1 MRQILSTLAS
11 FLISPMNWMILL
23 LLIQMFSKNL
33 RIRVRCRWGILAIF
47 IIFTN
52 SWLIDAYAKWWQP
65 APNPLTGNTTYSCA
79 IVLGGF
85 GSPDKNEVGFFNATS
100 DRFIQA
106 LKLYK
111 TGRVRHIVIAGG
123 NGKIKKKGFV
133 EAAWAKQQ
141 FVAMGVPDSVMYY
154 EDKSENT
161 ADNALQAKRMIDA
174 AHLPPPY
181 LLVTS
186 AQHIPRSTILFEKAG
201 LPTTPFPCAYI
212 AGKDGYDIWGIIPQI
227 DILQR
232 WDIYIKETLAYLW
245 YKFK

>member
-85 GSPDKNEVGFFNATS
+85 GSPDKNEVGFFKNLCHLCKLS
-100 DRFIQA
+100 DYRIEIYLGWYQKV
-106 LKLYK
+106 LVY
-111 TGRVRHIVIAGG
+111 IMYPSS
-123 NGKIKKKGFV
+123 FV
-133 EAAWAKQQ
+133 
-141 FVAMGVPDSVMYY
+141 ST
-154 EDKSENT
+154 ED
-161 ADNALQAKRMIDA
+161 M
-174 AHLPPPY
+174 
-181 LLVTS
+181 
-186 AQHIPRSTILFEKAG
+186 
-201 LPTTPFPCAYI
+201 
-212 AGKDGYDIWGIIPQI
+212 
-227 DILQR
+227 
-232 WDIYIKETLAYLW
+232 
-245 YKFK
+245 